1 MVLSIGIF
9 FSLMIVGPELVAA
22 GRLHHGLV
30 AQGVP
35 AADATRIAHLPAV
48 GVLFASFLGYNP
60 MQHLLGPTLHQIPAH
75 NAAYLTGPTFFPHL
89 IAQPFANGLHVAFD
103 FAIAACLIAAAAS
116 WLRGSHYVHD
126 VHAA

>member
-1 MVLSIGIF
+1 MN
-9 FSLMIVGPELVAA
+9 
-22 GRLHHGLV
+22 HGLV

-60 MQHLLGPTLHQIPAH
+60 MQELLGPTLHQIPAH

-116 WLRGSHYVHD
+116 WLRGSHYVHERGD
-126 VHAA
+126 QGATATVLSEQSPVVADSPGR